1 MHRMKPKPSTLPRVA
16 IACGGTGG
24 HLFPGLAV
32 AELLR
37 AANCR
42 VSLLVSPKEVDQEA
56 VKSVT
61 GMEIATLP
69 AVGLNRGQSLAFLA
83 GFIRSYRASRR
94 LFRSS
99 PPEAILAMGG
109 FTSAPP
115 VLAGKQLGAR
125 VFLHESNSI
134 PGRANR
140 WLSWIVDRAFISFPS
155 AAHRLHT
162 SEVSISGTPVRNV
175 FRGLNP
181 EACRVALGLESGRPT
196 VLVMGGSQGAGG
208 VNSLVMDSLSL
219 LSQASPQLQWVHI
232 AGSQDAARV
241 RAKYEQL
248 RIRAVVHP
256 FFARMDLALG
266 AATIAV
272 SRAGASSLAELAAVR
287 LPSVL
292 IPYPAAT
299 DNHQFHNA
307 RAYEQSQAAVLLE
320 QAGATPGLL
329 HDLIVGLCH
338 DEVRRNAIA
347 GALAKWDA
355 PQAAS
360 EIATA
365 ILGNSPAEHGAAI
378 VSDTATA
385 SNLHR
390 HHSALA

>member
-1 MHRMKPKPSTLPRVA
+1 MMKPETLTPPRVA

-37 AANCR
+37 AANCK
-42 VSLLVSPKEVDQEA
+42 VSLLISPKEVDQEA
-56 VKSVT
+56 VKSSSD
-61 GMEIATLP
+61 MEIVTLP
-69 AVGLNRGQSLAFLA
+69 AVGLNRGQSLRFLV

-99 PPEAILAMGG
+99 PPGAVLAMGG

-115 VLAGKQLGAR
+115 LLAGKRLGAR

-155 AAHRLHT
+155 AARRLHA
-162 SEVSISGTPVRNV
+162 SQVSLSGTPVRNV
-175 FRGLNP
+175 FRGL
-181 EACRVALGLESGRPT
+181 EHGACRAALGLEPERPT
-196 VLVMGGSQGAGG
+196 ALVMGGSQGAGG
-208 VNSLVMDSLSL
+208 VNSLVMDSLAL
-219 LSQASPQLQWVHI
+219 LSQAFPQLQWIHV
-232 AGSQDAARV
+232 AGSQDFARV

-248 RIRAVVHP
+248 GLRAAVYP

-266 AATIAV
+266 AASIAV

-307 RAYEQSQAAVLLE
+307 RAYEQSGASVLVE
-320 QAGATPGLL
+320 QSGATPRHLC
-329 HDLIVGLCH
+329 DLIVSLCA
-338 DEVRRNAIA
+338 DDARRNAMA
-347 GALAKWDA
+347 QALAKWDA
-355 PQAAS
+355 PQAARQ
-360 EIATA
+360 IASA
-365 ILGNSPAEHGAAI
+365 ILGSSLGEHQTAI
-378 VSDTATA
+378 VPDPDA
-385 SNLHR
+385 SPDLHR

>member
-1 MHRMKPKPSTLPRVA
+1 MKPRPSTPPWVA

-32 AELLR
+32 AEQLR
-37 AANCR
+37 SANCR
-42 VSLLVSPKEVDQEA
+42 VSLLISPKEVDQEA
-56 VKSVT
+56 VKSISE
-61 GMEIATLP
+61 MEISTLP

-83 GFIRSYRASRR
+83 GFIRSYRASRK

-99 PPEAILAMGG
+99 PPNAILAMGG

-115 VLAGKQLGAR
+115 LLAGKRFGAR

-140 WLSWIVDRAFISFPS
+140 WLSRIVDHAFISFPS
-155 AAHRLHT
+155 AARRLHT
-162 SEVSISGTPVRNV
+162 SQVSVSGTPVRNV
-175 FRGLNP
+175 FRALEPG
-181 EACRVALGLESGRPT
+181 ACRTALGLAPERPT

-208 VNSLVMDSLSL
+208 VNSLVMDTLSPL
-219 LSQASPQLQWVHI
+219 NHALPQLQWVHV
-232 AGSQDAARV
+232 AGPLDFARV
-241 RAKYEQL
+241 RAKYDQL
-248 RIRAVVHP
+248 RLRAAVHP

-266 AATIAV
+266 AATIAI

-307 RAYEQSQAAVLLE
+307 RAYEQSEAAVLLE
-320 QAGATPGLL
+320 QSGATPQHLRGL
-329 HDLIVGLCH
+329 IAGLCE
-338 DEVRRNAIA
+338 DDARRKAMA
-347 GALAKWDA
+347 AALAKWDA
-355 PQAAS
+355 PQAAQQ
-360 EIATA
+360 IASA
-365 ILGNSPAEHGAAI
+365 ILGSTPGEHRRASAPHSAASPE
-378 VSDTATA
+378 
-385 SNLHR
+385 LHR